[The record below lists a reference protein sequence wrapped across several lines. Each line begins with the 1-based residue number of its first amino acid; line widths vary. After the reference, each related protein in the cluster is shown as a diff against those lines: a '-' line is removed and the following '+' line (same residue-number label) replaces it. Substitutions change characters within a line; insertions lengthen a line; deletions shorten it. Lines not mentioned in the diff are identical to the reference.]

1 MPVLIHATVWPS
13 IITTNRTTGKAAA
26 RVEMEREN
34 VNITFVLR
42 NSLCFA
48 KILNASNLSNTSFQA
63 SCISLNNASISDFG
77 SNPSNASVRGL
88 QDVLYP
94 MNVSKTSHNFPP

>member
-1 MPVLIHATVWPS
+1 MLWPAT
-13 IITTNRTTGKAAA
+13 ITTNRITGKAAA
-26 RVEMEREN
+26 RLEVEKN
-34 VNITFVLR
+34 VNMTFVLKD
-42 NSLCFA
+42 SLCFA

-77 SNPSNASVRGL
+77 SNSSNASVRGL

-94 MNVSKTSHNFPP
+94 MNVSKKSHNFPP

>member
-1 MPVLIHATVWPS
+1 M
-13 IITTNRTTGKAAA
+13 
-26 RVEMEREN
+26 
-34 VNITFVLR
+34 TFVLKD
-42 NSLCFA
+42 SLCFA
-48 KILNASNLSNTSFQA
+48 KILNASSLGNTSFQGP
-63 SCISLNNASISDFG
+63 CISLNNGFIADFG